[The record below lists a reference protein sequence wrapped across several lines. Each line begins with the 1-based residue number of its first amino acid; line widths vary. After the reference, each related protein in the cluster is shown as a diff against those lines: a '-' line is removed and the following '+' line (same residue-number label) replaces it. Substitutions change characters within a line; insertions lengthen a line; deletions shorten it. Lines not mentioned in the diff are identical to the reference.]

1 MDSISTP
8 AGVGEKPTSDFLQAG
23 LLSPQ
28 QQEFAQV
35 VGREIARSWRESQ
48 PYCDTGGRRPAAE
61 SPSPAAANGSGR
73 AAS

>member
-1 MDSISTP
+1 MDCISTP
-8 AGVGEKPTSDFLQAG
+8 VGVGEKPTSDFLQAG
-23 LLSPQ
+23 RLSPQ

-35 VGREIARSWRESQ
+35 VGREIARFWRESQ
-48 PYCDTGGRRPAAE
+48 PSRDTGGGRPEAE